1 MSWRLPLTLTLTLT
15 LPLPLTL
22 TLPLPLTR
30 YDNYVSE
37 LEKAYMAP
45 DDDAPSADDPPAPD
59 DSDEPPAPDDSWR
72 EVRDRRKP

>member
-1 MSWRLPLTLTLTLT
+1 MAPCLTLTLTLTLPLTLTLTLT
-15 LPLPLTL
+15 LTL
-22 TLPLPLTR
+22 SR

-45 DDDAPSADDPPAPD
+45 DDDAPSPDDPPGP
-59 DSDEPPAPDDSWR
+59 DEPPAPDDSWR